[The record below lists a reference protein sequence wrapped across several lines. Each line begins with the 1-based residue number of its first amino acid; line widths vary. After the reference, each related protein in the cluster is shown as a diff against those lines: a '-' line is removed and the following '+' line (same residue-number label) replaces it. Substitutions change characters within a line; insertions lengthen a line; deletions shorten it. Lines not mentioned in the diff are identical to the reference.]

1 MNEYT
6 YPFQTAYTQALELY
20 GVELDLEEFESIG
33 MIAWGKIGN
42 KQTALYRIAAKPEKL
57 DHHQW
62 HIELPCNADII
73 ESVTSNIEDWT
84 KTSSIHSV
92 NGNQSAGNVENYI
105 EQGKRN
111 TGSLYSSGGYI
122 NYRRMQ
128 NTLIFDE
135 PYDTV
140 YILYKGY
147 VADEEGL
154 PYITE
159 KEVDAIA
166 AFCAYTS
173 DLKAA
178 RLARDRNAMEF
189 MGYMEQKWKQL
200 CTQARVPAYIN
211 QNQMDQILDV
221 MTSWDRKRFGKSF
234 KPLR

>member
-20 GVELDLEEFESIG
+20 GLELDIEDFESIA

-42 KQTALYRIAAKPEKL
+42 KQNTLYRFVEEPEKINHYEWKI
-57 DHHQW
+57 D
-62 HIELPCNADII
+62 LPCNADIL
-73 ESVTSNIEDWT
+73 ESVTTEMEDWT
-84 KTSSIHSV
+84 STSSTSGY
-92 NGNQSAGNVENYI
+92 NSTDSNTEQYI
-105 EQGKRN
+105 ENKKSN

-122 NYRRMQ
+122 NYRRVQ

-135 PYDTV
+135 YHPKV

-154 PYITE
+154 PYLTE
-159 KEVDAIA
+159 REVDAIA

-178 RLARDRNAMEF
+178 RMARDQNAMQL
-189 MGYMEQKWKQL
+189 MGYMEQKWMKL

-211 QNQMDQILDV
+211 QNEMNQILDV
-221 MTSWDRKRFGKSF
+221 AHSWDRKRYGKSF

>member
-1 MNEYT
+1 MNEFT

-42 KQTALYRIAAKPEKL
+42 KQNALYRLSATPEKVN
-57 DHHQW
+57 HHEWQ
-62 HIELPCNADII
+62 IELPCNADIL
-73 ESVTSNIEDWT
+73 EAVTSDREDWT
-84 KTSSIHSV
+84 HTSSTSS
-92 NGNQSAGNVENYI
+92 NYNNQMASNTEQFI

-111 TGSLYSSGGYI
+111 TDDHYMSGGYI
-122 NYRRMQ
+122 KYRRIQ

-135 PYDTV
+135 PYDV
-140 YILYKGY
+140 VHILYKGF
-147 VADEEGL
+147 VADEDGL

-159 KEVDAIA
+159 READAIA

-178 RLARDRNAMEF
+178 RMARDRNAMEL

-200 CTQARVPAYIN
+200 CTQARVPAYMN
-211 QNQMDQILDV
+211 QNDMDKILDV
-221 MTSWDRKRFGKSF
+221 MSSWDRKRFGKSF

>member
-20 GVELDLEEFESIG
+20 GLEMGIEEFESIA

-42 KQTALYRIAAKPEKL
+42 KQNALYRYVTEPEQL
-57 DHHQW
+57 DHYQW
-62 HIELPCNADII
+62 KIDLPCNADIL
-73 ESVTSNIEDWT
+73 ESVTSTREDYT
-84 KTSSIHSV
+84 RTSNTQYSNPGAS
-92 NGNQSAGNVENYI
+92 NVEQYI
-105 EQGKRN
+105 EGDKRN
-111 TGSLYSSGGYI
+111 TGGLYSSGGYI
-122 NYRRMQ
+122 KYRRMQ
-128 NTLIFDE
+128 NTLVFDE
-135 PYDTV
+135 YHPQV

-154 PYITE
+154 PYLTE
-159 KEVDAIA
+159 REVDAIA

-178 RLARDRNAMEF
+178 RMARDRNAMEL

-211 QNQMDQILDV
+211 QNEMDQILDV
-221 MTSWDRKRFGKSF
+221 NHSWDRKRYGISF
-234 KPLR
+234 KPIR